1 MKIKG
6 FLSTCL
12 LSLFLSGS
20 ISNAEILVGYAAPSL
35 DGAQA
40 QIQNGFLVGAE
51 KNGWKVLSVTS
62 GGDAQKQINDVNDFI
77 TQGVKAIVAVP
88 DDSAGICVAVQAAKE
103 AGIPFYTID
112 RAPSGCKI
120 DLVVL
125 SDNYLGGKQADTA
138 MVAHLT

>member
-62 GGDAQKQINDVNDFI
+62 GGDAQNYVKTWGELCAQNRSRSERQQWHAIPVN
-77 TQGVKAIVAVP
+77 QKNN
-88 DDSAGICVAVQAAKE
+88 K
-103 AGIPFYTID
+103 
-112 RAPSGCKI
+112 
-120 DLVVL
+120 
-125 SDNYLGGKQADTA
+125 
-138 MVAHLT
+138 

>member
-62 GGDAQKQINDVNDFI
+62 GGDALYMHCLPADI
-77 TQGVKAIVAVP
+77 GVQLSWI
-88 DDSAGICVAVQAAKE
+88 
-103 AGIPFYTID
+103 FFN
-112 RAPSGCKI
+112 CKF
-120 DLVVL
+120 LF
-125 SDNYLGGKQADTA
+125 
-138 MVAHLT
+138 